1 MLPARR
7 CGQQRRWHRHQQ
19 PRLTGAFRRGWYRLL
34 AALLTAA
41 PLPFGAFLPD
51 PLPHCA
57 PLPMTALHDDPDETA
72 A

>member
-7 CGQQRRWHRHQQ
+7 CGQQRRRY
-19 PRLTGAFRRGWYRLL
+19 RRRYRLL

-41 PLPFGAFLPD
+41 PLPFGTFLPD